1 MKKNLI
7 ISISFFVIFGIAGV
21 IWYFWFNNKVVVIP
35 AQDGPVNQVGL
46 ATTSLIV
53 DKPLTEEQ
61 KQAFAND
68 HDLDGISNEKEAELG
83 LSPTE
88 FDTDHDGVS
97 DLVEINNSK
106 TDPKNADTDGDGYA
120 DGVEILSGH
129 DPLKK

>member
-1 MKKNLI
+1 M
-7 ISISFFVIFGIAGV
+7 
-21 IWYFWFNNKVVVIP
+21 
-35 AQDGPVNQVGL
+35 
-46 ATTSLIV
+46 
-53 DKPLTEEQ
+53 TEEQ

-68 HDLDGISNEKEAELG
+68 HDLDGISNEKETELG

-88 FDTDHDGVS
+88 FDTDYDGIS

-106 TDPKNADTDGDGYA
+106 TDPKNADTDGDGYP